1 MLSATNPGL
10 ASDLAAEAGLVVAS
24 GPVTG
29 DLGQRLADLAVGDSA
44 LAPVMGRGLPIAA
57 PLWASIGNSRPSAPE
72 SAPGAVTAK
81 LAITDILQR
90 QRQGSAT
97 MIADATI
104 SGRGSFRIVPIEV
117 TELR

>member
-44 LAPVMGRGLPIAA
+44 LAPVMGRGLPIDA
-57 PLWASIGNSRPSAPE
+57 PLWASIGNPRPSAPE

-97 MIADATI
+97 MIADGTI